1 MPELEPQSASAVLMI
16 RPARFGHDPET
27 ALSNAFQRAPE
38 PDLDPEESAG
48 RAVRE
53 VEELARRLAAAG
65 VRVVLLDDT
74 PVPPKPNAAFPNNWI
89 STHADGTVVLY
100 PMQPASRRPELRRE
114 LVAELEGREG
124 FCVERVVD
132 LSPLAEREEFLEG
145 TGSLVLDRPA
155 RIAYACLSART
166 TRAALEHFAE
176 RMGYRAHAFRAEDE
190 GGRPIYHT
198 NVMLTL
204 GTHFAVVCLA
214 ALPEPDQRDELRAR
228 LEQSERDIVEI
239 DFGQMHSFCA
249 NLLELRTRGGELLVA
264 LSERAHSAF
273 RAEQLERIGRHA
285 RLLATPLDT
294 LEELGGGGVRCT
306 LAELH
311 LPERGRRI
319 ARRLA
324 HPERP
329 G

>member
-16 RPARFGHDPET
+16 RPARFGHDPRT
-27 ALSNAFQRAPE
+27 ALSNAFQHP
-38 PDLDPEESAG
+38 PDPGLAQEEIAR

-53 VEELARRLAAAG
+53 VEELARRLDAAG

-100 PMQPASRRPELRRE
+100 PMQPESRRPELRRE
-114 LVAELEGREG
+114 LVAELEAREG

-132 LSPLAEREEFLEG
+132 LSPLAERGEFLEG

-155 RIAYACLSART
+155 RVAYACTSART

-176 RMGYRAHAFRAEDE
+176 RLGYRVHAFRAEDE
-190 GGRPIYHT
+190 AGRPIYHT
-198 NVMLTL
+198 NVMLAL
-204 GTHFAVVCLA
+204 GTHFAVVCLE
-214 ALPEPDQRDELRAR
+214 ALPEPDQRAELRAR

-239 DFGQMHSFCA
+239 DLEQMRSFCA
-249 NLLELRTRGGELLVA
+249 NLLELRGAGDELLVA
-264 LSERAHSAF
+264 LSERARAAF
-273 RAEQLERIGRHA
+273 RAEQLELLERHA
-285 RLLATPLDT
+285 RLIATPLDT
-294 LEELGGGGVRCT
+294 LEELGGGGVRCA
-306 LAELH
+306 LAEIH
-311 LPERGRRI
+311 LPEG

-324 HPERP
+324 QP
-329 G
+329 GLPG